1 MSGPQ
6 ELSETYVTADT
17 LDAELAKWMEEISPY
32 QWREIAPLQK
42 EAAALVV
49 VDMTKP
55 FVDGDGGLSSANSRA
70 IVGRVG
76 EVIKA
81 FRKAG
86 RPVIWLVQ
94 GHHSV
99 EHDRGKHLSN
109 WWPRPIL
116 EGTSDVETAKGL
128 EVSAGEKVI
137 IKRRYSGFYQTDLEC
152 TLRCLEIKQVVIC
165 GVMTNVCPYITAFDA
180 FMRDFGVYYIADGT
194 AALNRELHIGALR
207 SIAGWCGYVVGGRDV
222 IGWLG

>member
-1 MSGPQ
+1 MAGPQ
-6 ELSETYVTADT
+6 ELSETYVTAET
-17 LDAELAKWMEEISPY
+17 LDAELAKWMEEIAPY
-32 QWREIAPLQK
+32 QWRKIEALCK
-42 EAAALVV
+42 ESAALLV

-55 FVDGDGGLSSANSRA
+55 FVDGDGGLSSGNAQA
-70 IVGRVG
+70 IVGRVV
-76 EVIKA
+76 ELINA
-81 FRKAG
+81 FRGAG

-99 EHDRGKHLSN
+99 EHDRGKHLSR
-109 WWPRPIL
+109 WWPKPIL
-116 EGTSDVETAKGL
+116 EGTSDVEIAKGL

-180 FMRDFGVYYIADGT
+180 FMRDFGVYYTADGT

-207 SIAGWCGYVVGGRDV
+207 GVAGWCGYVVRGGDV
-222 IGWLG
+222 IRWLK